1 MMLLN
6 HSFCNM
12 HASFLVPQIGPYL
25 FQNRPSP
32 HKVHI
37 LPVLE
42 ISAVYFMQLAPVHR
56 VPFQDPLHL
65 RDPYLIVTNSYVQM
79 VTKSYL
85 QMVTKLCFAI

>member
-65 RDPYLIVTNSYVQM
+65 RDPYLMQLVTEGHNTIFIIIEIMQ
-79 VTKSYL
+79 
-85 QMVTKLCFAI
+85 A